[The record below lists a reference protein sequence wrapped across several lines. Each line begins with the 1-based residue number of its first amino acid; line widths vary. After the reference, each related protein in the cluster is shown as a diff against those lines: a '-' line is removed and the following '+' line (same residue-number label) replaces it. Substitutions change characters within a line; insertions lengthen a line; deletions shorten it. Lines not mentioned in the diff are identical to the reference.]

1 MNTVQQ
7 KDGYA
12 VWALTPNGVG
22 LAAKIAA
29 NMAAVDVYLSRSLKA
44 NIGPIPSVEARF
56 FSSLSDSLAPVF
68 HRFRGH
74 IFITS
79 TGIAVRITAPLL
91 RGKTVD
97 PAVVVVDDRGRHA
110 ISLLSGHIGGANTLA
125 HTVAR
130 IIGAEPVITT
140 ATDVNRRPAIDL
152 LAVECNL
159 FIENPAAIKDVNMA
173 ILRNQRL
180 YFHDPYRLMIDALD
194 SGLMNRVDPPGTVA
208 AIREW
213 TGSGGQAGVYIDDIQ
228 AHLPPE
234 VLVLR
239 PATLV
244 AGIGCNRN
252 TAKKEI
258 QWLLDHVL
266 DSHGLSPYSLSAIAT
281 ASLKKDEPGLLAVA
295 EAYGLPIRFYEKDEL
310 NRVDNIKTP
319 SVMAEKHIGV
329 KSVCEAAALLAAAGG
344 KLIVA
349 KQKTPNVTVAIARI
363 AFTS

>member
-1 MNTVQQ
+1 MKTVQQ

-22 LAAKIAA
+22 LAATLAA
-29 NMAAVDVYLSRSLKA
+29 DMAAVDVYLSGSLKIDTGTLPTA
-44 NIGPIPSVEARF
+44 EARF

-68 HRFRGH
+68 HRYRGH

-79 TGIAVRITAPLL
+79 TGIAVRVTAPLL

-140 ATDVNRRPAIDL
+140 ATDVNRRPAIDV
-152 LAVECNL
+152 LAVECGL
-159 FIENPAAIKDVNMA
+159 FIENPVAIKYVNMA
-173 ILRNQRL
+173 ILRSQRL
-180 YFHDPYRLMIDALD
+180 DLHDPYCLMVDALD
-194 SGLMNRVDPPGTVA
+194 SNLVNRVDPAGA
-208 AIREW
+208 DAKMREW
-213 TGSGGQAGVYIDDIQ
+213 TGSAGRAGVFIDDIRVDV
-228 AHLPPE
+228 PPE
-234 VLVLR
+234 VLILR

-252 TAKKEI
+252 TAEKEI

-266 DSHGLSPYSLSAIAT
+266 DSHGLSPHSLNAIAT

-295 EAYGLPIRFYEKDEL
+295 EACGLPIRFYEKDDL
-310 NRVDNIKTP
+310 NRVDNIQTP